1 MTNLLPAHAHCIVC
15 GEAVAE
21 KDAVSRTVSLPVFAP
36 QEVSSST
43 SLRPNGTEIV
53 KVQVAAVDFPA
64 HLCQAHADELDLKAA
79 ALAEEAERAKARSR
93 LIVVGNAGRTA

>member
-1 MTNLLPAHAHCIVC
+1 MTNLLPAHVHCIVC

-21 KDAVSRTVSLPVFAP
+21 KDAVSRTVSLPVMAP
-36 QEVSSST
+36 QPG
-43 SLRPNGTEIV
+43 PNGEPV
-53 KVQVAAVDFPA
+53 MAQVAHVDMPA
-64 HLCQAHADELDLKAA
+64 HLCQAHAAELDLKAA